1 MPKRHP
7 IIGITTY
14 EKRVGFDPD
23 IDMVGVATEYKNA
36 VLRAGGIPIL
46 LPLGL
51 PPAAVRTVMQQVDGL
66 ILPGG
71 GDIEPSLYNGH
82 VRHPRIRGVD
92 PRRDEM
98 ELIAVREA
106 VDLDIPL
113 LAICRGHQLLN
124 VALGG
129 ELWQDVATQMPEPVE
144 HDFYREGVARNYR
157 PHTVAI
163 RPNSSLATLLGK
175 THTLV
180 NSIHHQGVKR
190 LGDGLI
196 ASATAPDGLI
206 EATELP
212 DKRFVVSV
220 QWHPENLIEVDPQML
235 GLFHGLVKAAC
246 DDCEPSPNGSALEF
260 AVKPAYD
267 L

>member
-1 MPKRHP
+1 MPEQHP

-23 IDMVGVATEYKNA
+23 IDMVGIATDYKNA

-51 PPAAVRTVMQQVDGL
+51 PPAAIRTMMHKIDGL
-66 ILPGG
+66 VLPGG
-71 GDIEPSLYNGH
+71 GDIEPTRYNGH
-82 VRHPRIRGVD
+82 ERHPRLRGID
-92 PRRDEM
+92 PLRDEM
-98 ELIAVREA
+98 EIIAVREA
-106 VDLDIPL
+106 IELDIPI

-129 ELWQDVATQMPEPVE
+129 ALWQDVASQMPESID

-157 PHTVAI
+157 PHSVAI
-163 RPNSSLATLLGK
+163 RPNSRLATLLK
-175 THTLV
+175 TTHTPV
-180 NSIHHQGVKR
+180 NSIHHQGVKTA
-190 LGDGLI
+190 GNGLI
-196 ASATAPDGLI
+196 VTATAPDGLI

-220 QWHPENLIEVDPQML
+220 QWHPEGLIDIDPQML
-235 GLFHGLVKAAC
+235 GLFDGLIKAAC
-246 DDCEPSPNGSALEF
+246 ADCAPSTNGSVPSF
-260 AVKPAYD
+260 SS
-267 L
+267 